1 MTVEA
6 IQWRDQSV
14 VLIDQTL
21 LPEELTYLT
30 ITDYQILGSAIKRLQ
45 VRGAPAIGIAAAY
58 GIVLG
63 VQHFRNSTSK
73 AEYFST
79 LKNVAE
85 YLKSTRPTAVNL
97 FWAIDKM
104 LHVAQISQAEAVETI
119 TARLL
124 TAAKEIHDSDR
135 ETCRLIGKFGATL
148 ITDGMTILTHCNAGA
163 LATGGIG
170 TALGVFYAA
179 ADAGRK
185 FSVFADETRPLLQG
199 ARLTSWELQQAG
211 IDVTL
216 ICDNMAAF
224 SMQQKKIDLIIV
236 GADRIAA
243 NGDTANKIGT
253 YNLAVLAEKH
263 RIPFY
268 IAAPFSTFDFNIES
282 GRQIPVEE
290 RSAAEITFGFG
301 KRTAPEGVK
310 VYNPAFDV
318 TPHELITGFITERGI
333 VKPPF
338 SQDN

>member
-6 IQWRDQSV
+6 IQWQNQSV
-14 VLIDQTL
+14 ILIDQTQ
-21 LPEELTYLT
+21 LPNELNYLT
-30 ITDYQILGSAIKRLQ
+30 ITDYQILGNAIKRLV

-63 VQHFRNSTSK
+63 VQHLKNDTRAT
-73 AEYFST
+73 EYFAT
-79 LKNVAE
+79 LKNVADF
-85 YLKSTRPTAVNL
+85 LKSTRPTAVNL

-104 LHVAQISQAEAVETI
+104 LAVAEKHRTEPAETI
-119 TARLL
+119 TSRLL
-124 TAAKEIHDSDR
+124 TAAKEIHESDR
-135 ETCRLIGKFGATL
+135 TTCRQIGEFGATL
-148 ITDGMTILTHCNAGA
+148 IQDGMTILTHCNAGA

-170 TALGVFYAA
+170 TALGVFYIAA
-179 ADAGRK
+179 EQGKR
-185 FSVFADETRPLLQG
+185 FCVFADETRPLLQG
-199 ARLTSWELQQAG
+199 ARLTSWELMQAG

-236 GADRIAA
+236 GADRIAT

-263 RIPFY
+263 RVPFY
-268 IAAPFSTFDFNIES
+268 IAAPFSTFDFKIQTGHE
-282 GRQIPVEE
+282 IPVEE
-290 RSAAEITFGFG
+290 RSPEEVTRGFG
-301 KRTAPEGVK
+301 KPTAPDGVK

-333 VKPPF
+333 LTPPF
-338 SQDN
+338 VNL